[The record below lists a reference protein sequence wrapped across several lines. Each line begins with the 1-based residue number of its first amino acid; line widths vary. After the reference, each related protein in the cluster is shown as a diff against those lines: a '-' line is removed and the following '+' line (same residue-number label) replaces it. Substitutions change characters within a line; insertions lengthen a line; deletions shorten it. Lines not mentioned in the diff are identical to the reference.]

1 LNKTFNLISR
11 TLTTS
16 IIIIKEK
23 LLKKMFKYYVIHNL
37 EKYRKDRITS
47 ALVNNGVD
55 MDDVKFINYP
65 NKRDLTYKIKK
76 ESVQKGIKIADG
88 WIAVSYKHYLA
99 LKDIVEN
106 SYPYGVIIEDN
117 VADFKDIIP
126 NRLNLYL
133 EQLPENWDIV
143 YDSDWISYQE
153 IFEEKVI
160 PQKVVYK
167 KSNEITQN
175 ENDEIIVHGG
185 TKSAQF
191 YMVNLNSAK
200 KLFDNFLPFNH
211 APDMWMN
218 ELFRKLDINSFW
230 AEPTFI
236 VSYHSNEE
244 LRKIHV
250 SSASTKT
257 FLNKISFSNLKS
269 KIINKI
275 VGIRD
280 F

>member
-1 LNKTFNLISR
+1 M
-11 TLTTS
+11 LTTS

-65 NKRDLTYKIKK
+65 NKQDLTYKIKK
-76 ESVQKGIKIADG
+76 DSVQKGIKIADG

-99 LKDIVEN
+99 LKDMVEN

-160 PQKVVYK
+160 PDKVVYK
-167 KSNEITQN
+167 KSNEITRN

-275 VGIRD
+275 IGIRD